1 MYGIIE
7 LARAIKGFKPITVTS
22 YKDIRSISA
31 NPLECDCHLSW
42 LPDWLRDNVDRVII
56 GPSPPTCVQPEELA
70 GTPLASLARYY
81 FTCPKPDAECV
92 GAGHSSRSTEM
103 GDVGMQICSSTSATC
118 CAEVEVIVSEATK
131 CPPGCTCESDGVYC
145 SDLNLTEI
153 PSPIPTETTQLYLER
168 NQISHIRSDRLAHL
182 TKLHTF
188 ALGQNPLHCDC
199 NGKWLNS
206 FFRQHFLDN
215 GIALCH
221 SPKNMR
227 YKSIYHS
234 KPSDFVCPW
243 RRRRLRRTTSSSTNQ
258 TIVNEDMANA
268 LYLDAEQTSVENS
281 VDEHGWQLEAGSIR
295 DGGHH
300 SLEEQESMLIAAKCL
315 PCLIN
320 PCSNAGRCLER
331 GQLSYTCECKAPFHG
346 SKCQLQENVCSVNP
360 CQNGGTCEITL
371 YTGSYKCICPK
382 GFRGSTC
389 AERIDNCV
397 QNYCQNGGI
406 CEIVGSDFL
415 CHCPPEFHGI
425 YCERP
430 TWNPENHVTRMD
442 RRIPSA
448 RKMQGFGSSQVR
460 HSPIK
465 IRSLSVPHLETLCA
479 YHQCQNRAI
488 CIEGQN
494 DVYHCLCQPGFSGQ
508 YCENLHAINL
518 PSPHSYIAIV
528 PPSRGAFV
536 PHGSVELEILTRV
549 KSGVVLYYAEMVRT
563 EIGEA
568 PEQFLLVDLTKGHV
582 RAMLSLNRSTMIE
595 RRSEVE
601 IADGL
606 FHKLLLRIE
615 GVNITMFID
624 GIAQVEK
631 LMIIPHI
638 SHSSKLDEIAANTDL
653 LHLALSNPLYFGGAP
668 ADRLETA
675 SQIVKETQV
684 VGMTGCLRNI
694 QVNGR
699 TVDIARLFGAPVD
712 KMASSEENHSER
724 PSPEAKHH
732 GTAIGILPGCEPQP
746 KAGLKLTH
754 PKKLATNITDV
765 GLEQEED
772 PDELANQALTG
783 SCTGQACLNA
793 TNGLACQAD
802 SQRSYIRDPQTG
814 CVSTRKI
821 SVRTCTGSCSSASS
835 AKVADAS
842 EIRSWL
848 HGPRLEKWWHHSQR
862 TPERITQSCC
872 LPIKVKHRRVYFH
885 CADGR
890 NYERTM
896 KLIRRCG
903 CDRCTASRT
912 H

>member
-1 MYGIIE
+1 MSPSFN
-7 LARAIKGFKPITVTS
+7 LQIK
-22 YKDIRSISA
+22 
-31 NPLECDCHLSW
+31 
-42 LPDWLRDNVDRVII
+42 
-56 GPSPPTCVQPEELA
+56 
-70 GTPLASLARYY
+70 
-81 FTCPKPDAECV
+81 
-92 GAGHSSRSTEM
+92 
-103 GDVGMQICSSTSATC
+103 
-118 CAEVEVIVSEATK
+118 
-131 CPPGCTCESDGVYC
+131 
-145 SDLNLTEI
+145 
-153 PSPIPTETTQLYLER
+153 YLER

-182 TKLHTF
+182 TKLHTLVLSYNKIRELQGSVFESLTNLKTF

-243 RRRRLRRTTSSSTNQ
+243 RRRRLRRTTSSGTNQ

-268 LYLDAEQTSVENS
+268 LYVDAEQTSMENS
-281 VDEHGWQLEAGSIR
+281 VDVHGWQLEADSIR
-295 DGGHH
+295 DGVHH

-371 YTGSYKCICPK
+371 YTGSYKCTCPK

-389 AERIDNCV
+389 AERIDSCV
-397 QNYCQNGGI
+397 QNYCQNGGT
-406 CEIVGSDFL
+406 CEIVGSDYR
-415 CHCPPEFHGI
+415 CHCPPEFHGKICQHELIFCQDLNPCINGGTCVSLPGNKYKCECERGWSGKNCQTNQDDCLYNRCENGATCVDGINEYICKCRPGYAGI

-448 RKMQGFGSSQVR
+448 RKMQGFGSSEVR

-479 YHQCQNRAI
+479 YHQCQNRAT

-508 YCENLHAINL
+508 YCENLYSINL

-536 PHGSVELEILTRV
+536 PHGSVELEISTRV

-568 PEQFLLVDLTKGHV
+568 PEQFLLVDLTEGHV

-595 RRSEVE
+595 RRSEAE
-601 IADGL
+601 ITDGL

-624 GIAQVEK
+624 EIAQVEK
-631 LMIIPHI
+631 PMIVPHL
-638 SHSSKLDEIAANTDL
+638 SHSSKLDELVANTDL

-675 SQIVKETQV
+675 SQILKETQV
-684 VGMTGCLRNI
+684 AGMT
-694 QVNGR
+694 
-699 TVDIARLFGAPVD
+699 
-712 KMASSEENHSER
+712 
-724 PSPEAKHH
+724 EAKHH

-746 KAGLKLTH
+746 KAGLAKPVLKLTH
-754 PKKLATNITDV
+754 PKKLASNITDV

-793 TNGLACQAD
+793 
-802 SQRSYIRDPQTG
+802 SQ
-814 CVSTRKI
+814 
-821 SVRTCTGSCSSASS
+821 
-835 AKVADAS
+835 
-842 EIRSWL
+842 
-848 HGPRLEKWWHHSQR
+848 
-862 TPERITQSCC
+862 
-872 LPIKVKHRRVYFH
+872 
-885 CADGR
+885 
-890 NYERTM
+890 
-896 KLIRRCG
+896 
-903 CDRCTASRT
+903 
-912 H
+912 